1 LILISWS
8 LSVPPGGIATAIS
21 VVCYPFVSPAF
32 RKICLPYVPATR
44 QQIKNVIRALNDR
57 SGSLID
63 LGSGD
68 GRIVLAAAK
77 RGFKA
82 HGIEL
87 NTWLVWYSRLQAV
100 INGLSKVTAFHKQDL
115 WKHHLGKYDNVV
127 IFGVDQMVRKQA
139 LCAAILIF
147 ILTLDKKTKCIKKS
161 SSRRS
166 VYRTSSRGAAR
177 RGAYTFVPA
186 SRKRAADGR
195 ASSASVKE
203 RTGRISRTERLGRPS
218 CRSSARFPDAGTG
231 RKRVINSANRSRY
244 GRACVADG

>member
-1 LILISWS
+1 MSIDME
-8 LSVPPGGIATAIS
+8 VPIKIRKPSKIGLFFIAATGGIATAIS

-127 IFGVDQMVRKQA
+127 IFGVDQMMEDIEKKFNNELRKDCLVIA
-139 LCAAILIF
+139 CRFSLPNTHPVMTIGHGVDTVWIY
-147 ILTLDKKTKCIKKS
+147 K
-161 SSRRS
+161 
-166 VYRTSSRGAAR
+166 
-177 RGAYTFVPA
+177 
-186 SRKRAADGR
+186 
-195 ASSASVKE
+195 
-203 RTGRISRTERLGRPS
+203 IS
-218 CRSSARFPDAGTG
+218 
-231 RKRVINSANRSRY
+231 
-244 GRACVADG
+244 